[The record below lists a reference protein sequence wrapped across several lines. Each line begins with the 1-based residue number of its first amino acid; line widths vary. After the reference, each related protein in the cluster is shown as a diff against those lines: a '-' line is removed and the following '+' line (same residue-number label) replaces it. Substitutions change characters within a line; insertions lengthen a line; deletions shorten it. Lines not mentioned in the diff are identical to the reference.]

1 LHQSLPCGNSEKFLT
16 LWKNPFFAPYDKF
29 GFFNQEYYSLIKNKV
44 MKTGIVTSLA
54 ISLICLPLLASE
66 PLDVNSQIKE
76 VTVFLHGAQI
86 TRQANCNL
94 TKGTTVLAFRELPV
108 NLDPQ
113 SIQASG
119 EGNFVILSL
128 LHQVNYL
135 AGTRKTA
142 PVKALQDTLRVLED
156 NLAQANGKQAVL
168 KSEEELLIANRNLG
182 GNDRT
187 ITMAE
192 LKQAADFYRAR
203 LTEIKKDQIKLTTES
218 GLLTQKI
225 EKVRNQLNTMNA
237 AIQKPTSEIL
247 VSISASEN
255 TPVKMRITYTVN
267 DAGWFPIYDVRAKD
281 VQNPVLLNYNARV
294 SQNTGEDWDRVMLKL
309 STANPQQRGEK
320 PDLQPWF
327 IDFDQAVSLLNEVV
341 VRGSG
346 MEKRAYAAPMAVE
359 DQMQESAEMAA
370 PLAATAASLTE
381 AGESQTNLEFNIL
394 IPYDIPSDS
403 RQYTISIQES
413 TLPATF
419 EYYCAPKV
427 DREAFLLA
435 RITGW
440 ENLNLLSGEINL
452 FFEGTY
458 VGKSSLNIR
467 NTNDTLDLSLGR
479 DKGIV
484 VTRVKMKDYTEEK
497 TIGSNKRESRAW
509 EITVRNTKR
518 QALNLRL
525 EDQLPVSMNKDIEL
539 EPLDFSGGSYN
550 KETGRVTWKLKLA
563 PSEEKKLRLAF
574 AIKYPKDKS
583 VFID

>member
-1 LHQSLPCGNSEKFLT
+1 
-16 LWKNPFFAPYDKF
+16 
-29 GFFNQEYYSLIKNKV
+29 
-44 MKTGIVTSLA
+44 MKTSIMTSLA
-54 ISLICLPLLASE
+54 ILLISLPLPASE

-76 VTVFLHGAQI
+76 VTVFLRGAQI
-86 TRQANCNL
+86 TRQANCNVI
-94 TKGTTVLAFRELPV
+94 KGTTVLAFRELPV

-135 AGTRKTA
+135 AGTRKTVA
-142 PVKALQDTLRVLED
+142 VKALQDTLKVLED
-156 NLAQANGKQAVL
+156 NLALANGKQAVL
-168 KSEEELLIANRNLG
+168 KSEEEFLVANRNLG

-192 LKQAADFYRAR
+192 LKLAADFYRTR
-203 LTEIKKDQIKLTTES
+203 LTEIKMAQIKLTNES

-237 AIQKPTSEIL
+237 SIQKPTSEIM
-247 VSISASEN
+247 VNISASEN
-255 TPVKMRITYTVN
+255 TAAKIWLTYTVN
-267 DAGWFPIYDVRAKD
+267 DAGWFPNYDIRAKD
-281 VQNPVLLNYNARV
+281 VLNPVLLNYNARV
-294 SQNTGEDWDRVMLKL
+294 FQNTGEDWDKVMLKL

-327 IDFDQAVSLLNEVV
+327 IDFEQPVSLLNEAV
-341 VRGSG
+341 VRGAG
-346 MEKRAYAAPMAVE
+346 MEKKMAYAPAMMLE
-359 DQMQESAEMAA
+359 DQVQESAEMAA

-381 AGESQTNLEFNIL
+381 VGENQTNLEFNIR

-403 RQYTISIQES
+403 KQYTISIQES

-419 EYYCAPKV
+419 EYYCAPKI

-458 VGKSSLNIR
+458 VGKSYVNIR
-467 NTNDTLDLSLGR
+467 NTADTLDLSLGR

-484 VTRVKMKDYTEEK
+484 VTRVKMKDYTEER
-497 TIGSNKRESRAW
+497 TMGSNKRETRAW

-518 QALNLRL
+518 QSLNLRL
-525 EDQLPVSMNKDIEL
+525 EDQFPVSMNKDIEL
-539 EPLDFSGGSYN
+539 EPLEYSGGKYN
-550 KETGRVTWKLKLA
+550 KETGRVTWILKLGPA
-563 PSEEKKLRLAF
+563 EEKKLRLVF

-583 VFID
+583 VFVD

>member
-1 LHQSLPCGNSEKFLT
+1 
-16 LWKNPFFAPYDKF
+16 
-29 GFFNQEYYSLIKNKV
+29 
-44 MKTGIVTSLA
+44 MTSLA
-54 ISLICLPLLASE
+54 ILLISLPLPASE

-76 VTVFLHGAQI
+76 VTVFLRGAQI
-86 TRQANCNL
+86 TRQANCNVI
-94 TKGTTVLAFRELPV
+94 KGTTVLAFRELPV

-135 AGTRKTA
+135 AGTRKTVA
-142 PVKALQDTLRVLED
+142 VKALQDTLKVLED
-156 NLAQANGKQAVL
+156 NLALANGKQAVL
-168 KSEEELLIANRNLG
+168 KSEEEFLVANRNLG

-192 LKQAADFYRAR
+192 LKLAADFYRTR
-203 LTEIKKDQIKLTTES
+203 LTEIKMAQIKLTNES

-237 AIQKPTSEIL
+237 SIQKPTSEIM
-247 VSISASEN
+247 VNISASEN
-255 TPVKMRITYTVN
+255 TAAKIWLTYTVN
-267 DAGWFPIYDVRAKD
+267 DAGWFPNYDIRAKD
-281 VQNPVLLNYNARV
+281 VLNPVLLNYNARV
-294 SQNTGEDWDRVMLKL
+294 FQNTGEDWDKVMLKL

-327 IDFDQAVSLLNEVV
+327 IDFEQPVSLLNEAV
-341 VRGSG
+341 VRGAG
-346 MEKRAYAAPMAVE
+346 MEKKMAYAPAMMLE
-359 DQMQESAEMAA
+359 DQVQESAEMAA

-381 AGESQTNLEFNIL
+381 VGENQTNLEFNIR

-403 RQYTISIQES
+403 KQYTISIQES

-419 EYYCAPKV
+419 EYYCAPKI

-458 VGKSSLNIR
+458 VGKSYVNIR
-467 NTNDTLDLSLGR
+467 NTADTLDLSLGR

-484 VTRVKMKDYTEEK
+484 VTRVKMKDYTEER
-497 TIGSNKRESRAW
+497 TMGSNKRETRAW

-518 QALNLRL
+518 QSLNLRL
-525 EDQLPVSMNKDIEL
+525 EDQFPVSMNKDIEL
-539 EPLDFSGGSYN
+539 EPLEYSGGKYN
-550 KETGRVTWKLKLA
+550 KETGRVTWILKLGPA
-563 PSEEKKLRLAF
+563 EEKKLRLVF

-583 VFID
+583 VFVD

>member
-1 LHQSLPCGNSEKFLT
+1 
-16 LWKNPFFAPYDKF
+16 
-29 GFFNQEYYSLIKNKV
+29 
-44 MKTGIVTSLA
+44 MKTRIVTTLA
-54 ISLICLPLLASE
+54 ICLICLPLLASE
-66 PLDVNSQIKE
+66 QLDVNSQIKE

-86 TRQANCNL
+86 TRQAAFNV
-94 TKGTTVLAFRELPV
+94 TKGSTMLAFRELPV

-142 PVKALQDTLRVLED
+142 AVKALQDTLRVLED

-203 LTEIKKDQIKLTTES
+203 LTEIKKEQIKLTTES

-237 AIQKPTSEIL
+237 DIQKPTSEIL
-247 VSISASEN
+247 VSISAPEN
-255 TPVKMRITYTVN
+255 TPVKMQISYTVK

-294 SQNTGEDWDRVMLKL
+294 SQNTGEDWDKVMLKL

-327 IDFDQAVSLLNEVV
+327 IDFEQPVSLLNEVV
-341 VRGSG
+341 LRGSG
-346 MEKRAYAAPMAVE
+346 MEKKAYAAPMAVE

-381 AGESQTNLEFNIL
+381 AGESQTNLEFNIR

-419 EYYCAPKV
+419 EYYCAPKI

-497 TIGSNKRESRAW
+497 TIGSNKRETRAW

-539 EPLDFSGGSYN
+539 EPLEFSGGVYN
-550 KETGRVTWKLKLA
+550 KETGRVTWKLKLD